1 MIAPLPL
8 YAPQSW
14 VWGEAVAVVLAM
26 FLTLGTVL
34 LLASWVA
41 EVAPRPPAVAAV
53 VGEAS
58 LYPVHPISQLAFV
71 EKIPE

>member
-1 MIAPLPL
+1 M
-8 YAPQSW
+8 
-14 VWGEAVAVVLAM
+14 WGEAVTVVLPM

-34 LLASWVA
+34 LLAAGVA
-41 EVAPRPPAVAAV
+41 GVAPRTPAVAAV

>member
-1 MIAPLPL
+1 M
-8 YAPQSW
+8 
-14 VWGEAVAVVLAM
+14 WGEAVTVVLPM

-34 LLASWVA
+34 LLAAWVA
-41 EVAPRPPAVAAV
+41 GVAPRTPAVAAV

-58 LYPVHPISQLAFV
+58 LYPGHPISQLAFV